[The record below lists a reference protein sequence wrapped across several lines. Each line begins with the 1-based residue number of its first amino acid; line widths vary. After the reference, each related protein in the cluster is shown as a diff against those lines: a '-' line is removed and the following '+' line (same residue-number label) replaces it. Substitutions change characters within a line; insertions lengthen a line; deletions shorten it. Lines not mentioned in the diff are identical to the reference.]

1 MKGLSK
7 VDQSLQRDNS
17 PGLQLN
23 MYSPGVHLNVAWVS
37 YFFELFKILFYK
49 LFRSHICI

>member
-23 MYSPGVHLNVAWVS
+23 VHLCTFECS
-37 YFFELFKILFYK
+37 LGELFLRT
-49 LFRSHICI
+49 L